1 MSTEM
6 EHQEVEGS
14 LLLGVS
20 NNNLVKYQ
28 DASQGQV
35 SEKKTGILV
44 QDKLHGTSCSDTRT
58 HACIDTLTTKKKAS
72 VAEEGTIEDMEAALC
87 PIAT

>member
-1 MSTEM
+1 M

-20 NNNLVKYQ
+20 NNNMFQYQ

-35 SEKKTGILV
+35 SEKKTGISVLG
-44 QDKLHGTSCSDTRT
+44 KLHDEPCSDLRP
-58 HACIDTLTTKKKAS
+58 HAS
-72 VAEEGTIEDMEAALC
+72 RNS
-87 PIAT
+87 